1 MRELPDPEVADEIAE
16 AQGFLT
22 MWKSVT
28 VKPMTTRE
36 VDFAKLVRKQAYE
49 DGLRD
54 APAGYMLV
62 PIDPTIE
69 MKNAAIEAGEQAYIE
84 HINHALAD
92 GPRPKFE
99 TSAEAIYSAM
109 LTASKK
115 EAP

>member
-54 APAGYMLV
+54 AWKESTDREFG
-62 PIDPTIE
+62 I
-69 MKNAAIEAGEQAYIE
+69 G
-84 HINHALAD
+84 
-92 GPRPKFE
+92 F
-99 TSAEAIYSAM
+99 AEY
-109 LTASKK
+109 LTASQK